1 MSQGGLLAT
10 IKQVASKAG
19 VSVSTVS
26 RYITHKGYV
35 SSEAEVKIKKA
46 IQDLNYS
53 PNISAQSLKS
63 KKSNLVG
70 LLLPDI
76 SNPFFPMLA
85 KGVEEFLREK
95 GYQLILGNVN
105 EDREIIKSYLQF
117 LVQSNAA
124 GVITTVDFK
133 EEFPEFDLPAVT
145 VDRVGK
151 KSEFGVFADNSQG
164 GVLAAK
170 AVVEAGAQHIAV
182 VRGPLTTDN
191 TNERFSSRIT
201 YLNQAD
207 MNYQVF
213 QSMSYDFSEI
223 QAEAEE
229 LLKGKER
236 FDTIIL
242 PSDVHAVA
250 YMQEI
255 HRLNKHIPEDIQLIG
270 YDDILMSKY
279 VSPALSTIHQPAYE
293 MGHEAAQL
301 IYKLANNQ
309 SIDQKQIKLKV
320 FYVERGSTRKI
331 KENENE

>member
-35 SSEAEVKIKKA
+35 SAEAEVKIKKA

-164 GVLAAK
+164 GFLAAK

-191 TNERFSSRIT
+191 TNERFSSSIT
-201 YLNQAD
+201 YLNQANV
-207 MNYQVF
+207 NYQVF

-242 PSDVHAVA
+242 PSDIHAVA

-320 FYVERGSTRKI
+320 FYVERGSTRKN
-331 KENENE
+331 KGELK

>member
-1 MSQGGLLAT
+1 MAT

-35 SSEAEVKIKKA
+35 SAEAEAKIKKA

-95 GYQLILGNVN
+95 GYQVVLGNVN

-133 EEFPEFDLPAVT
+133 EEFPEFELPAVT

-151 KSEFGVFADNSQG
+151 KSEFGVFSDNSQG
-164 GVLAAK
+164 GLLSAK
-170 AVVEAGAQHIAV
+170 AVVKAGAQHIAV
-182 VRGPLTTDN
+182 VRGPLTSDN
-191 TNERFSSRIT
+191 TNERFSSSIA
-201 YLNQAD
+201 YLKQSAVT
-207 MNYQVF
+207 YQVF
-213 QSMSYDFSEI
+213 QSMSYDFSKI
-223 QAEAEE
+223 QVEAEE
-229 LLKGKER
+229 LLKKYHF

-255 HRLNKHIPEDIQLIG
+255 HRLNRRIPEDIQLIG

-320 FYVERGSTRKI
+320 SYVERDSTRKI
-331 KENENE
+331 KEN

>member
-26 RYITHKGYV
+26 RYITHNGYV
-35 SSEAEVKIKKA
+35 SAEAEVKIKNA

-95 GYQLILGNVN
+95 GYQLILGNVS

-151 KSEFGVFADNSQG
+151 KSEFGVFSDNSHG
-164 GVLAAK
+164 GFLAAK
-170 AVVEAGAQHIAV
+170 AVVEAGAQQIAV

-191 TNERFSSRIT
+191 TNERFSSSIT
-201 YLNQAD
+201 YLNQAAVD
-207 MNYQVF
+207 YQVF
-213 QSMSYDFSEI
+213 QSMSYDFLEI
-223 QAEAEE
+223 QAEAEK
-229 LLKGKER
+229 LLKEQNTL
-236 FDTIIL
+236 DTIIL

-255 HRLNKHIPEDIQLIG
+255 HRINKRIPEDIQLIG

-279 VSPALSTIHQPAYE
+279 VYPALSTIHQPAYE

-301 IYKLANNQ
+301 IYKMANHQ
-309 SIDQKQIKLKV
+309 PIDQKQIKLKV
-320 FYVERGSTRKI
+320 SYVERDSTRKI
-331 KENENE
+331 KEN

>member
-35 SSEAEVKIKKA
+35 SAEAEVKIKKA

-53 PNISAQSLKS
+53 PNISARSLKS

-95 GYQLILGNVN
+95 GYQLVLGNVN

-151 KSEFGVFADNSQG
+151 KSEFGVFSDNSQG
-164 GVLAAK
+164 GLLAAK
-170 AVVEAGAQHIAV
+170 AVVEAGAQQIAV

-191 TNERFSSRIT
+191 TNERFSSSIA
-201 YLNQAD
+201 YLNQAAV
-207 MNYQVF
+207 NYQVF
-213 QSMSYDFSEI
+213 QSRSYDFSEI
-223 QAEAEE
+223 QAEAEK
-229 LLKGKER
+229 LFRKQKTL
-236 FDTIIL
+236 DTIIL

-255 HRLNKHIPEDIQLIG
+255 HRINKRIPEDIQLIG

-279 VSPALSTIHQPAYE
+279 VYPALSTIHQPAYE

-301 IYKLANNQ
+301 IYKLANHQ
-309 SIDQKQIKLKV
+309 PIDQKQIKLKV
-320 FYVERGSTRKI
+320 SYVERDSTRKN
-331 KENENE
+331 KGELK

>member
-1 MSQGGLLAT
+1 MAT

-26 RYITHKGYV
+26 RYITHNGYV
-35 SSEAEVKIKKA
+35 SAEAEVKIKNA

-191 TNERFSSRIT
+191 TNERFSSSIT

>member
-26 RYITHKGYV
+26 RYITHNGYV
-35 SSEAEVKIKKA
+35 SAEAEVKIKKA

-95 GYQLILGNVN
+95 GYQLILGNVS

-151 KSEFGVFADNSQG
+151 KSEFGVFSDNSHG
-164 GVLAAK
+164 GFLAAK
-170 AVVEAGAQHIAV
+170 AVVEAGAQQIAV

-191 TNERFSSRIT
+191 TNERFSSSIA
-201 YLNQAD
+201 YLNQAAV
-207 MNYQVF
+207 NYQVF
-213 QSMSYDFSEI
+213 QSRSYDFSEI
-223 QAEAEE
+223 QAEAEK
-229 LLKGKER
+229 LLRKQKTL
-236 FDTIIL
+236 DTIIL

-255 HRLNKHIPEDIQLIG
+255 HRINKRIPEDIQLIG

-279 VSPALSTIHQPAYE
+279 VYPALSTIHQPAYE

-301 IYKLANNQ
+301 IYKLANHQ
-309 SIDQKQIKLKV
+309 PIDQKQIKLKV
-320 FYVERGSTRKI
+320 SYVERDSTRKI
-331 KENENE
+331 KEN

>member
-1 MSQGGLLAT
+1 MAT

-191 TNERFSSRIT
+191 TNERFSSSIT

>member
-1 MSQGGLLAT
+1 MAT

-164 GVLAAK
+164 GFLAAK

-191 TNERFSSRIT
+191 TNERFSSSIT

-207 MNYQVF
+207 VNYQVF

-229 LLKGKER
+229 LLKGKGR

>member
-1 MSQGGLLAT
+1 MAT

-35 SSEAEVKIKKA
+35 SAEAEVKIKKA

-95 GYQLILGNVN
+95 GYQLVLGNVN

-151 KSEFGVFADNSQG
+151 KSEFGVFSDNSQG
-164 GVLAAK
+164 GLLAAK
-170 AVVEAGAQHIAV
+170 AVVEAGAQQIAV

-191 TNERFSSRIT
+191 TNERFSSSIA
-201 YLNQAD
+201 YLNQEAV
-207 MNYQVF
+207 NYQVF

-223 QAEAEE
+223 QAEAEK
-229 LLKGKER
+229 LLRKQKTL
-236 FDTIIL
+236 DTIIL

-255 HRLNKHIPEDIQLIG
+255 HRINKRIPEDIQLIG

-279 VSPALSTIHQPAYE
+279 VYPALSTIHQPAYE

-309 SIDQKQIKLKV
+309 PIDQKQIKLKV
-320 FYVERGSTRKI
+320 SYVERDSTRKN
-331 KENENE
+331 KGELK

>member
-10 IKQVASKAG
+10 IKQVSSKAG

-35 SSEAEVKIKKA
+35 SAEAEVKIKKA

-95 GYQLILGNVN
+95 GYQLVLGNVN

-151 KSEFGVFADNSQG
+151 KSEFGVFSDNSQG
-164 GVLAAK
+164 GLLAAK
-170 AVVEAGAQHIAV
+170 AAVEAGAQQIAV

-191 TNERFSSRIT
+191 TNERFSSSIA
-201 YLNQAD
+201 YLNQAAV
-207 MNYQVF
+207 NYQVF

-223 QAEAEE
+223 QAEAEK
-229 LLKGKER
+229 LLCKQKTL
-236 FDTIIL
+236 DTIIL

-255 HRLNKHIPEDIQLIG
+255 HRMNKRIPEDIQLIG

-279 VSPALSTIHQPAYE
+279 VYPALSTIHQPAYE

-301 IYKLANNQ
+301 IYKLANHQ
-309 SIDQKQIKLKV
+309 PIDQKQIKLKV
-320 FYVERGSTRKI
+320 SYVERDSTRKN
-331 KENENE
+331 KGELK

>member
-35 SSEAEVKIKKA
+35 SAEAEVKIKKA

-95 GYQLILGNVN
+95 GYQLVLGNVN

-151 KSEFGVFADNSQG
+151 KSEFGVFSDNSQG
-164 GVLAAK
+164 GLLAAK
-170 AVVEAGAQHIAV
+170 AAVEAGAQQIAV

-191 TNERFSSRIT
+191 TNERFSSSIT
-201 YLNQAD
+201 YLNQAVVD
-207 MNYQVF
+207 YQVF

-223 QAEAEE
+223 QAEAEK
-229 LLKGKER
+229 LLKEQNTL
-236 FDTIIL
+236 DTIIL

-255 HRLNKHIPEDIQLIG
+255 HRINKRIPEDIQLIG

-279 VSPALSTIHQPAYE
+279 VYPALSTIHQPAYE

-301 IYKLANNQ
+301 IYKLANHQ
-309 SIDQKQIKLKV
+309 PIDQKQIKLKV
-320 FYVERGSTRKI
+320 SYVERDSTRKI

>member
-1 MSQGGLLAT
+1 MAT

-35 SSEAEVKIKKA
+35 SAEAEVKIKKA

-95 GYQLILGNVN
+95 GYQLVLGNVN

-151 KSEFGVFADNSQG
+151 KSEFGVFSDNSQG
-164 GVLAAK
+164 GLLAAK
-170 AVVEAGAQHIAV
+170 AAVEAGAQQIAV

-191 TNERFSSRIT
+191 TNERFSSSIA
-201 YLNQAD
+201 YLNQVAV
-207 MNYQVF
+207 NYQVF
-213 QSMSYDFSEI
+213 QSRSYDFSEI
-223 QAEAEE
+223 QAEAEK
-229 LLKGKER
+229 LLRKQKTL
-236 FDTIIL
+236 DTIIL

-255 HRLNKHIPEDIQLIG
+255 HRINKRIPEDIQLIG

-279 VSPALSTIHQPAYE
+279 VYPALSTIHQPAYE

-301 IYKLANNQ
+301 IYKLANHQ
-309 SIDQKQIKLKV
+309 PIDQKQIKLKV
-320 FYVERGSTRKI
+320 SYVERDSTRKI
-331 KENENE
+331 KEN

>member
-35 SSEAEVKIKKA
+35 SAEAEVKIKKA

-151 KSEFGVFADNSQG
+151 KSEFGVFSDNSQG
-164 GVLAAK
+164 GLLAAK
-170 AVVEAGAQHIAV
+170 AAVEAGAQQIAV

-191 TNERFSSRIT
+191 TNERFSSSIA
-201 YLNQAD
+201 YLNQAAV
-207 MNYQVF
+207 NYQGF

-223 QAEAEE
+223 QAEAEK
-229 LLKGKER
+229 LLSKQKTL
-236 FDTIIL
+236 DTIIL
-242 PSDVHAVA
+242 PSDIHAVA

-255 HRLNKHIPEDIQLIG
+255 HRINKRIPEDIQLIG

-279 VSPALSTIHQPAYE
+279 VYPALSTIHQPAYE

-301 IYKLANNQ
+301 IYKLANHQ
-309 SIDQKQIKLKV
+309 PIDQKQIKLKV
-320 FYVERGSTRKI
+320 SYVERDSTRKN
-331 KENENE
+331 KGELK

>member
-1 MSQGGLLAT
+1 MAT

-124 GVITTVDFK
+124 GVITTFDFK

-191 TNERFSSRIT
+191 TNERFSSSIT

-207 MNYQVF
+207 VNYQVF

>member
-35 SSEAEVKIKKA
+35 SAEAEVKIKKA

-164 GVLAAK
+164 GFLAAK

-191 TNERFSSRIT
+191 TNERFSSSIT
-201 YLNQAD
+201 YLNQANV
-207 MNYQVF
+207 NYQVF

-242 PSDVHAVA
+242 PSDIHAVA